1 MLIYLCRD
9 CLPISLVLHSRYMVS
24 YTLITDYKP
33 ILNVFIIYKSF
44 QTYWQGERTES
55 PEAASSIEAVATG
68 GKEGI

>member
-24 YTLITDYKP
+24 YTLITDYKL

-44 QTYWQGERTES
+44 PTYWQGERTDS
-55 PEAASSIEAVATG
+55 PEAVSTEAVATG